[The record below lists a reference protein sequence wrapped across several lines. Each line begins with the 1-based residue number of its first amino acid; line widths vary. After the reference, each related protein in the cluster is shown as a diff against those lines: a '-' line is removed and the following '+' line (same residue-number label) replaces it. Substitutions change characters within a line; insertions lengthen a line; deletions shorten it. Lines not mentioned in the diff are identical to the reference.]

1 MGEAMAADP
10 YHMSRPDLAEAKD
23 AVRRLYG
30 YRADDMWQTLLGK
43 AGLSGHESD
52 PAAVERMAETMIAA
66 DPVLALCGRSLVIRY
81 KTYEYLL
88 AAAAV
93 IEEAR

>member
-1 MGEAMAADP
+1 MGASLTADP
-10 YHMSRPDLAEAKD
+10 YHMPRPDLAEAK
-23 AVRRLYG
+23 AAMHRLYG

-52 PAAVERMAETMIAA
+52 PAAVERMAETMMAT
-66 DPVLALCGRSLVIRY
+66 DPVMALCGRSLVIRY